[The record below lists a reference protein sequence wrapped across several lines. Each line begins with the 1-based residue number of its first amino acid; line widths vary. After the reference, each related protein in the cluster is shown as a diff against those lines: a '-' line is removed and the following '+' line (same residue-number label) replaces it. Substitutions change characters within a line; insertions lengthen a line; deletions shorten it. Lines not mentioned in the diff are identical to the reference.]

1 MTAWRRA
8 YGASPLQLL
17 ALLASF
23 ALAGYAASKL
33 LSGGH
38 LVNVLAWFA
47 LAIIGHD
54 FVLFPLYSLLDRIAG
69 RAAPRRVA
77 GDVNFVRA
85 PAMMSGLLLLVFF
98 PSILGLNAS
107 NYRADTSL
115 GDGVYMSR
123 WLLITAGM
131 LLASAVTYAL
141 VVRRRSARRRTD
153 TRRTELAG
161 VAAAA
166 ATAAPDTSTPAAAA
180 TPAPD
185 TSTPAATAADQ
196 APSPPSENHAPAESP
211 PDPPHSE
218 AASGE

>member
-1 MTAWRRA
+1 MTAWRRV

-17 ALLASF
+17 ALLASL
-23 ALAGYAASKL
+23 ALGGYAASKL

-69 RAAPRRVA
+69 RAAPRRAA

-85 PAMMSGLLLLVFF
+85 PAMMSGLLLLVYF

-123 WLLITAGM
+123 WLLITAG
-131 LLASAVTYAL
+131 LFLASAVTYAL
-141 VVRRRSARRRTD
+141 VVRRRSARRRTVA
-153 TRRTELAG
+153 RRRGPAG
-161 VAAAA
+161 AG
-166 ATAAPDTSTPAAAA
+166 ATAATTAPATSA
-180 TPAPD
+180 
-185 TSTPAATAADQ
+185 PAATAAGP
-196 APSPPSENHAPAESP
+196 APSPSPSPSPPGENPAPADPAPAESL
-211 PDPPHSE
+211 PDPPHPE
-218 AASGE
+218 AAGGE

>member
-1 MTAWRRA
+1 MTAWRRV

-69 RAAPRRVA
+69 RAAPRRAA

-85 PAMMSGLLLLVFF
+85 PAMMSGLLLLVYF

-115 GDGVYMSR
+115 GDGVYTSR
-123 WLLITAGM
+123 WLLITAG
-131 LLASAVTYAL
+131 LFLASAVTCAL
-141 VVRRRSARRRTD
+141 VVRRRSARCRTD
-153 TRRTELAG
+153 ARHRGPAG
-161 VAAAA
+161 ASVAAPATSTP
-166 ATAAPDTSTPAAAA
+166 TAAPATSTPDEG
-180 TPAPD
+180 P
-185 TSTPAATAADQ
+185 
-196 APSPPSENHAPAESP
+196 APAEPP
-211 PDPPHSE
+211 PDPPHPE